1 MLANNLA
8 NVQTN
13 GYKLDREF
21 YDLYT
26 SADAVAG
33 GDYDPTRM
41 PDIVKNWTD
50 YSQGS
55 LQPTSNPL
63 DLAISGQGFFAVNG
77 PNNTTLYTRNGSFH
91 LNASSQ
97 LATQDGYAVRDDAGN
112 PVRVDPNQP
121 ISVDASGTVLQGG
134 QAVAR
139 LQVSSFADPGALTK
153 AGATNF
159 QFTGKPA
166 DIRAASGEVEQ
177 GKVEASNVT
186 PAESTV
192 RLVNVMRQF
201 EMLQKAMSIG
211 TDMNKQAIEE
221 VARSG
226 Q

>member
-1 MLANNLA
+1 M
-8 NVQTN
+8 
-13 GYKLDREF
+13 
-21 YDLYT
+21 
-26 SADAVAG
+26 
-33 GDYDPTRM
+33 
-41 PDIVKNWTD
+41 
-50 YSQGS
+50 
-55 LQPTSNPL
+55 
-63 DLAISGQGFFAVNG
+63 
-77 PNNTTLYTRNGSFH
+77 
-91 LNASSQ
+91 
-97 LATQDGYAVRDDAGN
+97 TQDGYAVRDSTGN

-134 QAVAR
+134 QAVAQ
-139 LQVSSFADPGALTK
+139 LQLSSFADLGALTK
-153 AGATNF
+153 AGGTNF
-159 QFTGKPA
+159 QFNGKPT
-166 DIRAASGEVEQ
+166 DMRTASGEVQQ